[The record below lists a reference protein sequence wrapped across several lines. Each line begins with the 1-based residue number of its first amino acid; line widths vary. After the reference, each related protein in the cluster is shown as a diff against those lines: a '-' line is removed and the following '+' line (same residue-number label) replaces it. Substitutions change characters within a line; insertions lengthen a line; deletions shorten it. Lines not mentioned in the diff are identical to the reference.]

1 MTATAPLPIS
11 IDDVHAAAA
20 RLDGVAH
27 RTPLLRSRTLDARV
41 GAPVALKA
49 ENLQRA
55 GAFKFRG
62 AFNAVAALR
71 PDGVCTVSSGN
82 HAQAL
87 ALAAREHGAR
97 ATILMPRDA
106 PASKR
111 AATEGYGAEVIEFDR
126 YADDREALAARA
138 RRRARAD
145 ARAPLRRAAR
155 DGRPGHRRPRA
166 RRRAS
171 TTSTRWSSRSAA
183 AG

>member
-1 MTATAPLPIS
+1 
-11 IDDVHAAAA
+11 VHAAAA

-27 RTPLLRSRTLDARV
+27 RTPLLRSRTLDARSV
-41 GAPVALKA
+41 APVALKA

-87 ALAAREHGAR
+87 ALAAREHGAA
-97 ATILMPRDA
+97 ATILMPQDA

-126 YADDREALAARA
+126 YATIARRSLALAAERGLTLVHPYDEPLVMA
-138 RRRARAD
+138 GQGTVGSSSSRR
-145 ARAPLRRAAR
+145 
-155 DGRPGHRRPRA
+155 RRPRHVIVPVG
-166 RRRAS
+166 
-171 TTSTRWSSRSAA
+171 A